1 MERTSILQDSSR
13 INLSP
18 ARILIVDDN
27 PKSLKILCDLV
38 GSFGA
43 RAITVAN
50 DGLQAQALLSQ
61 GRFDLLITDAF
72 MPGIDGYDLVR
83 WLRARPSDEERTM
96 PALIVSAHTR
106 EEEIAKGRDCG
117 ANFMIAKP
125 ISPATL
131 LEKIFWISNT
141 EQKFLV
147 CPGYVGPDRR
157 RRDLGPPAGLGEG
170 RRRGDQ
176 TGASATPADDQ
187 LSFGDLDA
195 LQQPKEALP

>member
-43 RAITVAN
+43 RSITVAS
-50 DGLQAQALLSQ
+50 DGLQAKTLLTQSQ
-61 GRFDLLITDAF
+61 FDLLITDAF
-72 MPGIDGYDLVR
+72 MPDFDGYDLVR
-83 WLRARPSDEERTM
+83 WLRARPSDEERTT
-96 PALIVSAHTR
+96 PVLIVSAHTR

-131 LEKIFWISNT
+131 LEKIFWISTN

-157 RRDLGPPAGLGEG
+157 RRDLGPPRPLVVG
-170 RRRGDQ
+170 RRRND
-176 TGASATPADDQ
+176 PAVPTA
-187 LSFGDLDA
+187 FGDVDA
-195 LQQPKEALP
+195 IARPQGALP